1 MEELYVENFSKHE
14 DRSQPVSDAASALPS
29 EIERNNHLP
38 QKTDILFEMGAFLD
52 RLEKEIEKE
61 YLDFADYRF
70 TFSKIRKELK
80 KESVEGVLE
89 LLDKLEELLDLGL
102 PSIILRRN
110 SEGS

>member
-1 MEELYVENFSKHE
+1 MEDLYVENFSKHE
-14 DRSQPVSDAASALPS
+14 DHSQPVSDMTSVLPS
-29 EIERNNHLP
+29 EIVRNNNLP
-38 QKTDILFEMGAFLD
+38 QKKDILFEMSAFLD

-70 TFSKIRKELK
+70 TFNKIRKELK
-80 KESVEGVLE
+80 KESVEGVVE

-110 SEGS
+110 SESN